1 MRPWFSSLY
10 GTTHL
15 DDPTPPRIRSA
26 ITAGSFWFDTERPK
40 ARKLEPNQNRALAT
54 VRRKASQPSF
64 FWPTD
69 AFTGPL
75 CKAHVHAVDGSGG
88 HLCWDSSEDGGLQKK
103 ARTACEWHSQLDDSI
118 ANTPVTVSLRV
129 WKIFAK
135 QRLLAF
141 VLHEPIFKTENP
153 SQTCAPQGVRP
164 FSEPSGNMP
173 ILRGTKNGSEF
184 RAHF

>member
-69 AFTGPL
+69 AFTTALQSACSCSRWLRRTSLLGFF
-75 CKAHVHAVDGSGG
+75 GG
-88 HLCWDSSEDGGLQKK
+88 WGFAEKSPH
-103 ARTACEWHSQLDDSI
+103 
-118 ANTPVTVSLRV
+118 SLRV
-129 WKIFAK
+129 ALSVGRLHRKHSCDCIFAG
-135 QRLLAF
+135 L
-141 VLHEPIFKTENP
+141 ENLC
-153 SQTCAPQGVRP
+153 QTT
-164 FSEPSGNMP
+164 SSGFC
-173 ILRGTKNGSEF
+173 SS
-184 RAHF
+184 RAHFQDRKPFSNVCTTRSLSYWRYAW